1 MGLPI
6 RGPCVL
12 STRQGKYLP
21 KKKKK
26 GVLGN
31 FQQKKN
37 TAQVSCWVRGK
48 LSLST
53 KNATKKGTFQEELGR
68 SVEAFTMGS

>member
-1 MGLPI
+1 MFSCIP
-6 RGPCVL
+6 
-12 STRQGKYLP
+12 THQGKYLS
-21 KKKKK
+21 KKK

-68 SVEAFTMGS
+68 SVEAFTVGS

>member
-1 MGLPI
+1 MFSCIP
-6 RGPCVL
+6 
-12 STRQGKYLP
+12 THQGKYLP
-21 KKKKK
+21 KKKK

-68 SVEAFTMGS
+68 SVEAFKMGS